1 MNPYHTMK
9 VAIPSNFRRIRFQN
23 QRSEGIK
30 NNNKSK
36 ILPEE
41 KLIQRVTSSFI
52 RIFSKVDMQKLQ
64 IKANQLTRA
73 GVEATITKVFRDK
86 CMHLSRQNVLITS
99 FFGSNLSF
107 LSTVKALLD
116 VSISLLYTSTVALR
130 RQIQQLILVLRIIQ
144 LQLRN

>member
-1 MNPYHTMK
+1 MK
-9 VAIPSNFRRIRFQN
+9 IAIPGNFRRIQLQN
-23 QRSEGIK
+23 RRSKGIK
-30 NNNKSK
+30 NNYKSK

-41 KLIQRVTSSFI
+41 KLIQGVTLSFI
-52 RIFSKVDMQKLQ
+52 KIFSEVDTQKLQ

-73 GVEATITKVFRDK
+73 GVKAALTKVFPDK
-86 CMHLSRQNVLITS
+86 CTHLSRQNVLITS

-130 RQIQQLILVLRIIQ
+130 RQNQQLILVLRIIQ